1 MYNINLPMAPMYDPN
16 AVQPMRDE
24 LTFVGFQE
32 LLTPEQVDQAIEES
46 KNGTLLVMVNSVCG
60 CAAGSARPGV
70 TESLQHGIIPDKIA
84 TVFAGQDR
92 AATEKA
98 RSYMTGVA
106 PSSPSIALFK
116 NGELVAMIE
125 RRHIE
130 GQHPKG
136 IASVLTGLYNK
147 FCSKTGPS
155 IPADKYAELVHAK
168 ACGSK
173 IPKYSN

>member
-1 MYNINLPMAPMYDPN
+1 MYNINMPMAPLYDPN

-24 LTFVGFQE
+24 LTFVGFEE
-32 LLTPEQVDQAIEES
+32 LTTPEQVDQVMAES
-46 KNGTLLVMVNSVCG
+46 KDKTVLIMVNSVCG

-70 TESLQHGIIPDKIA
+70 TESLQHSVIPDKIV

-92 AATEKA
+92 AATDKA
-98 RSYMTGVA
+98 RSYMVGVQ

-116 NGELVAMIE
+116 NGELVAMVE

-130 GQHPKG
+130 GNHPKA
-136 IASVLTGLYNK
+136 IAGVLTGLFDK
-147 FCSKTGPS
+147 FCEKTGPS
-155 IPADKYAELVHAK
+155 IPAERYAELVHAK